1 MRDLV
6 RRTSVAA
13 LAALALTACAA
24 DDGGGDGAAP
34 DATAGGTPASTPV
47 VTGVPV
53 ATAAL
58 QDVDGEDVGDVQ
70 LIPEGE
76 GLRVVVDV
84 EGLEPG
90 FHGFHVH
97 AVGECDPESSPP
109 DDASRTGAFLS
120 AGGHLGADEGGHS
133 RHAGDLPSLYVL
145 DDGTGH
151 LETVTDMLT
160 DVDLLDDDGSAVMV
174 HAGRDNFANVPE
186 RYAPQGPDDETLR
199 TGDSGDRVACGVLE

>member
-1 MRDLV
+1 MRTRAGTTV
-6 RRTSVAA
+6 VTAVAA
-13 LAALALTACAA
+13 LALAGCTA
-24 DDGGGDGAAP
+24 DGGGDDGTADTGTAA
-34 DATAGGTPASTPV
+34 ATPV

-53 ATAAL
+53 ATATLEDA
-58 QDVDGEDVGDVQ
+58 DGNEVGDVQ
-70 LIPEGE
+70 LIPEGD
-76 GLRVVVDV
+76 GMRVVVEVQD
-84 EGLEPG
+84 LDPG

-133 RHAGDLPSLYVL
+133 QHAGDLPSLHVL
-145 DDGTGH
+145 DDGTGY
-151 LETVTDMLT
+151 LETVTDTLT
-160 DVDLLDDDGSAVMV
+160 DADVLDDDGSAVMV
-174 HAGRDNFANVPE
+174 HSGRDNFANIPE

>member
-6 RRTSVAA
+6 RVTCTAA
-13 LAALALTACAA
+13 LAALALAGCSG
-24 DDGGGDGAAP
+24 DDGGG
-34 DATAGGTPASTPV
+34 AGGTADGTAGTAASTPLA
-47 VTGVPV
+47 TGVPV
-53 ATAAL
+53 ATATL

-70 LIPEGE
+70 MIPEDE
-76 GLRVVVDV
+76 GLRVVVHVD
-84 EGLEPG
+84 GLEPG

-109 DDASRTGAFLS
+109 DDSSRTGAFLS

-133 RHAGDLPSLYVL
+133 QHAGDLPSLYVTE
-145 DDGTGH
+145 DGTAH

-160 DVDLLDDDGSAVMV
+160 DTDLLDDDGSAVMV
-174 HAGRDNFANVPE
+174 HSGRDNFANVPE